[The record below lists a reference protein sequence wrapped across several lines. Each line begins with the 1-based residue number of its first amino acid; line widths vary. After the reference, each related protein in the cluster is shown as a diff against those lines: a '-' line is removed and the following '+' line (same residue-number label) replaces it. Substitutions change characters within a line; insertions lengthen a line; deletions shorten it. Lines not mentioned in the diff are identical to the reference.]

1 MWICLNT
8 GFLSVIADKDPAKLI
23 VLARRK
29 RDLLNTFGPDANI
42 VETMDRHYRWRVFIE
57 RESFKA
63 VVAAQIDAIDYTNF
77 KRSVKDK
84 ELHEMYTEF
93 SQIHLQYQEKD
104 RTGPGILS

>member
-1 MWICLNT
+1 MWICLTT

-29 RDLLNTFGPDANI
+29 RDLLNTFGQNATI
-42 VETMDRHYRWRVFIE
+42 VESPDRHYRWRLFID

-63 VVAAQIDAIDYTNF
+63 VVAGQIDAITYSNF
-77 KRSVKDK
+77 KRSVEDK

-104 RTGPGILS
+104 RAV

>member
-8 GFLSVIADKDPAKLI
+8 GFLSVIADKDPRKLI
-23 VLARRK
+23 VLARRR
-29 RDLLNTFGPDANI
+29 RDLLNTFGQDANV
-42 VETMDRHYRWRVFIE
+42 VETIDRHYRWRVFVD

-63 VVAAQIDAIDYTNF
+63 VVAGQIDAISYANF

-84 ELHEMYTEF
+84 DLHEMYTEF

-104 RTGPGILS
+104 KAGLGTRQ

>member
-29 RDLLNTFGPDANI
+29 RDLLSTFGQDAEI
-42 VETMDRHYRWRVFIE
+42 VETNDRHYRWRIFIDRE
-57 RESFKA
+57 RFKA
-63 VVAAQIDAIDYTNF
+63 VVAGLVDGINYTNF
-77 KRSVKDK
+77 KNSVKDR

-104 RTGPGILS
+104 STGLV